1 MPRIS
6 ALVILAAAVSLG
18 ASGCSSMRSAAGG
31 SSAKMATHDVQ
42 VQMDR
47 DGSIRNYQTDYRL
60 RNGDRV
66 QVLSDGKVGPL

>member
-1 MPRIS
+1 MPKIS
-6 ALVILAAAVSLG
+6 ALVILAAAVAMSAG
-18 ASGCSSMRSAAGG
+18 CASTRSAAGG
-31 SSAKMATHDVQ
+31 STAKMSTHDVQ

-47 DGSIRNYQTDYRL
+47 DGSVRSYQTDYRL